1 MPVSPSDLQQTTMTE
16 ITDLQNNVLRTITNF
31 STRTRVRGLQLT
43 YNIPYVYDLAAI
55 LCRQHTA

>member
-16 ITDLQNNVLRTITNF
+16 ITDLRNNVLRTITNF
-31 STRTRVRGLQLT
+31 RTLVRGLQMT
-43 YNIPYVYDLAAI
+43 YNIPYVYDLVAI

>member
-31 STRTRVRGLQLT
+31 RTLVRGLQVT
-43 YNIPYVYDLAAI
+43 YNIPYVYDLVAI